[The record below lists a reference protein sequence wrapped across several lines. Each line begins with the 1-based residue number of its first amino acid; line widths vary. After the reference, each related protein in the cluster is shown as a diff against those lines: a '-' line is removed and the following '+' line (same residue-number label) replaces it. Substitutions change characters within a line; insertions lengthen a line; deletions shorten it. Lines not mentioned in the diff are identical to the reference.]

1 MVKNVAVILTV
12 FNRKEITLSS
22 LNGLYKAIAELGVG
36 YVFDI
41 YMTDDG
47 SSDGTRELVFSRFP
61 NINIIRGNGQ
71 LIGEVVCVQLGWKRL
86 IQG

>member
-41 YMTDDG
+41 YM
-47 SSDGTRELVFSRFP
+47 L
-61 NINIIRGNGQ
+61 
-71 LIGEVVCVQLGWKRL
+71 
-86 IQG
+86 

>member
-1 MVKNVAVILTV
+1 MILTV

-47 SSDGTRELVFSRFP
+47 SSDGT
-61 NINIIRGNGQ
+61 GNLYLADF
-71 LIGEVVCVQLGWKRL
+71 LIL
-86 IQG
+86 IL